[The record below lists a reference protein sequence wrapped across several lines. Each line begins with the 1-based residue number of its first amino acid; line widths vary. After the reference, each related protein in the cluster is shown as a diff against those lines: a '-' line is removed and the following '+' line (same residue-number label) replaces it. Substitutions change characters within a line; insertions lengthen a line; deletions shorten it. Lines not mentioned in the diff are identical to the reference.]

1 MRPGRFDRRVPV
13 DLPDKEG
20 RVAILKVH
28 CRDKP
33 LGGEVDLD
41 QVAQRTTGFSGA
53 MLQNLMNEA
62 AIYAVRSDRDTIA
75 ADDVDSALDRLTA
88 DLGVRRCDSSPSHD
102 DVGGLFSDFEAVPRR
117 SPKSPSRRARGEA
130 GFQQV
135 VLAAA
140 HANRLP
146 PFDG

>member
-33 LGGEVDLD
+33 LGGEVDLE

-75 ADDVDSALDRLTA
+75 ADDVDSALDRLTVGQNKETC
-88 DLGVRRCDSSPSHD
+88 LLYTSPS
-102 DVGGLFSDFEAVPRR
+102 PRDR
-117 SPKSPSRRARGEA
+117 QKSRMPSSA
-130 GFQQV
+130 
-135 VLAAA
+135 
-140 HANRLP
+140 
-146 PFDG
+146 

>member
-62 AIYAVRSDRDTIA
+62 AIMAARRSKETISFSEIDYAI
-75 ADDVDSALDRLTA
+75 DRLT
-88 DLGVRRCDSSPSHD
+88 
-102 DVGGLFSDFEAVPRR
+102 VGLAKTTG
-117 SPKSPSRRARGEA
+117 A
-130 GFQQV
+130 G
-135 VLAAA
+135 
-140 HANRLP
+140 P
-146 PFDG
+146 GP

>member
-75 ADDVDSALDRLTA
+75 ADDVDSALDRLTV
-88 DLGVRRCDSSPSHD
+88 DL
-102 DVGGLFSDFEAVPRR
+102 AV
-117 SPKSPSRRARGEA
+117 
-130 GFQQV
+130 
-135 VLAAA
+135 
-140 HANRLP
+140 H
-146 PFDG
+146 